1 VEPGRVRER
10 GVLNTRDVMCHWKG
24 RGLPL
29 RQVTEGEAVPQ
40 SDKTQFNVSVLVVER
55 ALIALA
61 RS

>member
-1 VEPGRVRER
+1 MRER